1 MIISFFLKFNFVVFC
16 CNSENICSSPWLVW
30 AGKKH
35 SYYNLCLVMSS
46 RGKVIGR
53 PGRHYECKKLQI
65 GRLERVVS
73 AFQLTL
79 PACWLYK
86 RDVRKILS

>member
-1 MIISFFLKFNFVVFC
+1 M
-16 CNSENICSSPWLVW
+16 W

-53 PGRHYECKKLQI
+53 PSRHYECKKLQM

-79 PACWLYK
+79 PVLACYVKGMLEK
-86 RDVRKILS
+86 FFLSVMEM